1 MMTLSH
7 CFDLAL
13 AFRRLRAGS
22 QRMWI
27 WVPGVPPW
35 SSLIVGAP
43 PDVLYEKRYLA
54 GWSSTCFWLGLS
66 LTAFHSIAL
75 TLMFVFQSLSCVQ
88 LFATP
93 WTAACQA
100 SLSFTISLSLLK
112 LISIESVMPS
122 NHLIPFSSCS
132 QSFPASGSFPVKA
145 TSSSYQVA
153 KYWSFSIS
161 PSNDYTSKDRLCTW
175 YHHCIDPGN
184 IWHWTYM
191 AYVQYVHEVGRP
203 RKLTFLESSYFHLGR

>member
-1 MMTLSH
+1 MTLSH

-13 AFRRLRAGS
+13 AFWRLWAGS

-27 WVPGVPPW
+27 WVPGVPLW

-54 GWSSTCFWLGLS
+54 GWSSMCFWLGLS

-88 LFATP
+88 LVATP

-122 NHLIPFSSCS
+122 NHLILCLPFSCS

-153 KYWSFSIS
+153 EVLELQHQSFQWL
-161 PSNDYTSKDRLCTW
+161 Y
-175 YHHCIDPGN
+175 
-184 IWHWTYM
+184 
-191 AYVQYVHEVGRP
+191 
-203 RKLTFLESSYFHLGR
+203 